1 MQQHDIIE
9 SSIPRQQTGQQ
20 LPSGSLR
27 LLLRPQEVAEAL
39 SLGVSTVYA
48 MCASGEL
55 RAVRRGRSVRVSV
68 EEVQRWIREQEQ
80 QEIAIK

>member
-1 MQQHDIIE
+1 
-9 SSIPRQQTGQQ
+9 
-20 LPSGSLR
+20 
-27 LLLRPQEVAEAL
+27 
-39 SLGVSTVYA
+39 